1 MSRIANIFWLSA
13 KEFRSLGHDF
23 VLLAFVLYSFTFAI
37 YSQATGMSHELRNA
51 SIAIVDEDDSRL
63 SRAIAQAFL
72 RNNFKPPVLIALAE
86 VDRRMDTGRNTFV
99 VDIPPRFAAD
109 VRAGRQP
116 AIQVNIDATAMMQ
129 AGIGA
134 GYLEEIISDEINKYV
149 TGSDVAPAAPVS
161 LRMRFAFNPTLES
174 SWFLGVMALLNN
186 ITMLAILL
194 AGAAVMRER
203 EHGTMAHLLV
213 MPLTPFE
220 IAMAKVLANGAVITV
235 LTGFALRA
243 ILERGLGMPILGSVP
258 LFIGGV
264 MLYLFFTTAVG
275 LFLGTVTRSM
285 PQLGLVFILIVMPM
299 DMLSGSHTPLESM
312 PQALQTVMLAVPS
325 TQFVK
330 IAQAILYRGAGIDIV
345 WPNFLAVAGVGA
357 MFFVAA
363 LLRFRAA
370 MSQS

>member
-1 MSRIANIFWLSA
+1 MSRLANIFWLSA
-13 KEFRSLGHDF
+13 KEIRSLAHDF
-23 VLLAFVLYSFTFAI
+23 VLLAFVLYSYTLAI
-37 YSQATGMSHELRNA
+37 YRQATGMSHELRNA

-72 RNNFKPPVLIALAE
+72 RNNFKPPVLINPAE
-86 VDRRMDTGRNTFV
+86 VDRRLDSGRNTFI

-134 GYLEEIISDEINKYV
+134 GYLQQIISDEINKYV
-149 TGSDVAPAAPVS
+149 AGSEVAPVEPVA
-161 LRMRFAFNPTLES
+161 LQTRFAFNPTLEA
-174 SWFLGVMALLNN
+174 SWFLGVMALVNH

-203 EHGTMAHLLV
+203 EHGTLGHLLV
-213 MPLTPFE
+213 MPLSPFE
-220 IAMAKVLANGAVITV
+220 IAMAKVLANGLVITA
-235 LTGFALRA
+235 LTGFALWA
-243 ILERGLGMPILGSVP
+243 ILERGLGMPILGSGP
-258 LFIGGV
+258 LFMAGV

-275 LFLGTVTRSM
+275 LFIGTVTRSM

-299 DMLSGSHTPLESM
+299 NLLSGSNTPLESM
-312 PQALQTVMLAVPS
+312 PPALQTVMLAVPS

-330 IAQAILYRGAGIDIV
+330 IAQAILYRGAGLDIV

-357 MFFVAA
+357 IFFGAA